1 MPASPSPVTA
11 HRSRAVWL
19 VLALL
24 VMGLGLAS
32 RAKAFGWPPFV
43 GAYVGDALWALMVF
57 LLLRFIA
64 PTRTGAQLAAAAL
77 AFSFAV
83 ELSQLSQA
91 PWLVAA
97 RRTLPGR
104 LVLGQGFV
112 WSDLACYSVGV
123 LLGLG
128 VDFAMRPKR
137 PRP

>member
-1 MPASPSPVTA
+1 MT
-11 HRSRAVWL
+11 HRPRVVWL

-32 RAKAFGWPPFV
+32 RSKVFAWPPFV
-43 GAYVGDALWALMVF
+43 GAYVGDTLWALMVF
-57 LLLRFIA
+57 LLLRFVA
-64 PTRTGAQLAAAAL
+64 PTRPRAQLAAAAL

-83 ELSQLSQA
+83 EFSQLSHA
-91 PWLVAA
+91 PWLEAA

-104 LVLGQGFV
+104 LVLGQGFL
-112 WSDLACYSVGV
+112 WSDLACYTVGV

-137 PRP
+137 PAS